1 MMEQERRR
9 TPRRRTLK
17 GAMIVFNDGRS
28 TIAATVRNLSE
39 DGANLRVTS
48 IVGIPDTFGLRLS
61 DGTHYEC
68 RAIWHKSDEIGV
80 AFVRAGE

>member
-1 MMEQERRR
+1 MEPERRR

-17 GAMIVFNDGRS
+17 GALIVFNEGYS

-39 DGANLRVTS
+39 DGANLRVAS
-48 IVGIPDTFGLRLS
+48 IVGIPDTFGLRLA

-80 AFVRAGE
+80 AFVRASE